1 ARCPWTAGL
10 GPPSGGQLISLSG
23 MTFPASKAP
32 GTMAGVTGD
41 EGVLERAVAELR
53 AAQAAVIEARR
64 SLSAVIVAER
74 RAGVSVV
81 DLAERTR
88 MSPIDIRN
96 LLGAA
101 GL

>member
-1 ARCPWTAGL
+1 MG
-10 GPPSGGQLISLSG
+10 
-23 MTFPASKAP
+23 P

-64 SLSAVIVAER
+64 SLTAVIVAER
-74 RAGVSVV
+74 RAGVPVV
-81 DLAERTR
+81 DLAARTG

-96 LLGAA
+96 LLEVA
-101 GL
+101 GW